1 MKNKTG
7 LFVLLIGIFLASG
20 CGPLTPTR
28 TPLPA
33 PAPALVE
40 GLSVSTPETQ
50 GMDSVLLAQM
60 LEEISASKTKIYSV
74 IVLRH
79 GKLVTEAYFHPY
91 TRETKMHIQSVTKS
105 VVGALVGKAVSRGA
119 LKGVDETLLDYF
131 PNRMVANLGQAK
143 EAIQIRHLLS
153 MSSGL
158 DCQEFSA
165 AGPKMEQ
172 SSGWVQFMLDLP
184 VVSQPGT
191 KFGYCNGNVHLL
203 SAILE
208 KTTGQSAREYA
219 NQELFAPLGI
229 PAAPEAEWGSDPQ
242 GYTLGGYGL
251 HLRPVDL
258 AKLALL
264 YLNKGQWNGQQVLP
278 AAWVEESTRPWIQ
291 KEDASDS
298 AYGYMW
304 TVYPGQEHYAALGL
318 GGQQIHVYPAKDLAV
333 VVTAGLEAYAEA
345 PAIEKML
352 SQYILPAVKSEQSLK
367 ADESATL
374 RLQNALWA
382 AENPVIQP
390 QELPKQAVAVSDS
403 TYQFGENPY
412 GWQNVRFVFKP
423 GAPSAQLY
431 FNGQALEVGLDNL
444 YRLSK
449 AQPFGELLLRGYWLA
464 PDIFALDYPYP
475 FNSPTRLGE
484 LGEAQIQF
492 KFVRDEVEVKV
503 LQMPFGGEPGVF
515 KGARL
520 K

>member
-7 LFVLLIGIFLASG
+7 LFVLLISIFLASG

-33 PAPALVE
+33 PAPVLVE

-219 NQELFAPLGI
+219 
-229 PAAPEAEWGSDPQ
+229 
-242 GYTLGGYGL
+242 
-251 HLRPVDL
+251 
-258 AKLALL
+258 
-264 YLNKGQWNGQQVLP
+264 
-278 AAWVEESTRPWIQ
+278 
-291 KEDASDS
+291 
-298 AYGYMW
+298 
-304 TVYPGQEHYAALGL
+304 
-318 GGQQIHVYPAKDLAV
+318 
-333 VVTAGLEAYAEA
+333 
-345 PAIEKML
+345 
-352 SQYILPAVKSEQSLK
+352 
-367 ADESATL
+367 
-374 RLQNALWA
+374 
-382 AENPVIQP
+382 
-390 QELPKQAVAVSDS
+390 
-403 TYQFGENPY
+403 
-412 GWQNVRFVFKP
+412 
-423 GAPSAQLY
+423 
-431 FNGQALEVGLDNL
+431 
-444 YRLSK
+444 
-449 AQPFGELLLRGYWLA
+449 
-464 PDIFALDYPYP
+464 
-475 FNSPTRLGE
+475 
-484 LGEAQIQF
+484 
-492 KFVRDEVEVKV
+492 
-503 LQMPFGGEPGVF
+503 
-515 KGARL
+515 
-520 K
+520 